1 MGTNAVGTKQFTNID
16 VKVEAKEKNLRN
28 CLGNRHKGPNL
39 IVMILDYLESEDKR
53 KDIGENWTIAFH
65 LISGYG
71 VVMLLLVPLL
81 APHFLAHCI
90 NFEFQW

>member
-39 IVMILDYLESEDKR
+39 IVMIILEDKEKGYRR
-53 KDIGENWTIAFH
+53 KLDNSFPSNIWVWSCDVA
-65 LISGYG
+65 ISSTPGTTFFS
-71 VVMLLLVPLL
+71 PLYQ
-81 APHFLAHCI
+81 F
-90 NFEFQW
+90 